1 MKKLFAMICFLLFG
15 IGSYAQSYEVLS
27 YHINGTP
34 VNGVNIRTN
43 LPYTSGSQMVSLH
56 FEGYSYGLSE
66 TISFDVVYYI
76 FSGVFINQSI
86 SSSGGYTP
94 EVWLSN
100 NNGFVNV
107 FINDKVYYQ
116 RFKVTAF
123 AKGMSEQAA
132 WFQGWTVA
140 DEVMQG
146 TNAVNL
152 VYKNK
157 FKGTVTNSGNL
168 YSLGNVGIGTTDTQG
183 YKLAVAGNMIA
194 ESVKVKLQGTW
205 PDFVFDKSYKLP
217 SLQETENHIK
227 GKGHLPGIPSA
238 AEVEKN
244 GIELGDINKKLLQK
258 IEELTLYLIEKD
270 KKIKSMEERLDRI
283 ETQKSINILK

>member
-1 MKKLFAMICFLLFG
+1 MKTIFNMICLLILS
-15 IGSYAQSYEVLS
+15 IGSYAQTYEVLN
-27 YHINGTP
+27 YNINGTP
-34 VNGVNIRTN
+34 ANGVNIKTN
-43 LPYTSGSQMVSLH
+43 LPYTSGTQMVSLH

-76 FSGVFINQSI
+76 FSGVFVNQSI

-94 EVWLSN
+94 DVWLTN

-152 VYKNK
+152 IYKNK
-157 FKGTVTNSGNL
+157 FKGTVTNLGDL
-168 YSLGNVGIGTTDTQG
+168 YSMGNVGVGTTDTKG
-183 YKLAVAGNMIA
+183 YKLAVAGSMIA

-205 PDFVFDKSYKLP
+205 PDFVFAKDYVLP
-217 SLQETENHIK
+217 TLQETEKHIRE
-227 GKGHLPGIPSA
+227 KGHLPGIPSA

-244 GIELGDINKKLLQK
+244 GIELGDMNKKLLQK
-258 IEELTLYLIEKD
+258 IEELTLYLIEM
-270 KKIKSMEERLDRI
+270 KKENEEIKEDI
-283 ETQKSINILK
+283 KCLKNKLK

>member
-1 MKKLFAMICFLLFG
+1 MICLLVLS
-15 IGSYAQSYEVLS
+15 IGSYAQTYEVLN
-27 YHINGTP
+27 YNINGTP
-34 VNGVNIRTN
+34 ANGVNIKTN
-43 LPYTSGSQMVSLH
+43 LPYTSGTQMVSLH
-56 FEGYSYGLSE
+56 FEGYSYGLAE

-76 FSGVFINQSI
+76 FSGVFVNQSI

-94 EVWLSN
+94 DVWLTN

-157 FKGTVTNSGNL
+157 FKGTVTNLGNL
-168 YSLGNVGIGTTDTQG
+168 YSMGNVGVGTTDTKG
-183 YKLAVAGNMIA
+183 YKLAVAGSMIA

-205 PDFVFDKSYKLP
+205 PDFVFAKDYVLP
-217 SLQETENHIK
+217 TLQETEKHIRE
-227 GKGHLPGIPSA
+227 KGHLPGIPSA

-244 GIELGDINKKLLQK
+244 GIELGDMNKKLLQK
-258 IEELTLYLIEKD
+258 IEELTLYLIEM
-270 KKIKSMEERLDRI
+270 KKEN
-283 ETQKSINILK
+283 ETKHQKLQAEINQLKADHE